1 MNCGQER
8 RARFQSESKLVSCGN
23 RLKRWTGAAVAGL
36 LAIGGQPSG
45 VVWAQGTA
53 AETTDGAPS
62 YNRDVRPILAD
73 KCFACH
79 GFDAETREADLRLDT
94 FEGAT
99 ADNAGTRAIVPGKLE
114 ESELWNRINSQ
125 DESEVMPPPET
136 HKQLT
141 AEEIATL
148 RRWIES
154 GAAYQKHWSFEPP
167 LAHAVPPLPSGGR
180 NPIDAFI
187 AQRMEREGWKLSPE
201 ADKSTL
207 IRRVAFALTGL
218 PPTPA
223 ELDTFLADNSSTA
236 YEAMVDR
243 YLASPHYGEEMA
255 RHWLDVARYADT
267 HGLHL
272 DNERQTWA
280 YRDWVVKS
288 FNRNQPFSEFTIEQ
302 LAGDLL
308 PKPSLDQLVATGF
321 NRCNVTSSEGGS
333 IDAEYHFR
341 YAVDRASTTA
351 SAWMGLTAGCAV
363 CHDHKFDPISAK
375 EFYSLYAFFNASA
388 DPAMDGNALLT
399 NPVLKLESDAD
410 KAKLAELDARLA
422 ELQKRLD
429 DRLATYEYR
438 DPALANP
445 APEATVT
452 ENVWLED
459 DFPTGGRAFA
469 SPGAP
474 TQFVSRGGSEQVYSG
489 ERALKRTDA
498 GLAQDVWEQAPAPLV
513 IPAGAQIFAYVYLDP
528 SNPPKSVMLQFH
540 RTGWQHRAVWGD
552 YNAIDWGAA
561 NTTERVSM
569 GELPPVGQWT
579 RLEIPVEKVG
589 LNPGDQLTGFA
600 MTQFGGTVYWD
611 KVGVVGSNDPAKDPS
626 QSFLAWW
633 RSAKGK
639 DTPGLPGDLNAIAK
653 TGPKEDETQG
663 PAKPAA
669 AELDENG
676 KKLLGWYVSRICSTT
691 KPEFEAAINEQNQ
704 VRGERDTFYN
714 AIPSTFIYK
723 DAAQPRESFVMLR
736 GQYNQPG
743 EKVLPDVPAILPPMK
758 RGEGQPQ
765 ANRLDLARW
774 LVAPEHP
781 LTARVTANRFWQQ
794 FFGVGLVKTSAD
806 FGTQGELPSHPELLD
821 WLALHYQE
829 TGWDTKELVK
839 LMLCSATFRQS
850 SRVTSEQLERDPE
863 NRLLAR
869 GPRLRLDAE
878 QLRDNALFVSGLIDL
893 TMGGKGVKPY
903 QPANV
908 WEPVGFAGSNTR
920 FYSQDNGSALYRRS
934 IYTFFKRTAPPPFM
948 VNFDVPNREQSCT
961 RRERSNTPLQ
971 ALQLLNDVQHVEA
984 ARALAQRALTSG
996 GADGNE
1002 RIRFLFRTVLAR
1014 EPQPVELEILSKQL
1028 DEHLTRYRASEEDA
1042 RKLVMQGDSKPDAA
1056 IPAGELAAYTLLA
1069 STVLNL
1075 DETVMRN

>member
-1 MNCGQER
+1 MIWGLNKMFWK
-8 RARFQSESKLVSCGN
+8 RACSGGLVA
-23 RLKRWTGAAVAGL
+23 TAL
-36 LAIGGQPSG
+36 LLGTMGGG
-45 VVWAQGTA
+45 ELAAQGVAPA
-53 AETTDGAPS
+53 ADVPS

-114 ESELWNRINSQ
+114 ESELWNRINSK

-141 AEEIATL
+141 ADEIATL

-187 AQRMEREGWKLSPE
+187 AQRLEKEGWKLSPE

-223 ELDTFLADNSSTA
+223 ELDAFLADNSSTA
-236 YEAMVDR
+236 YESMVDR

-308 PKPSLDQLVATGF
+308 PTPSLDQLVATGF

-351 SAWMGLTAGCAV
+351 SAWMALTAGCAV

-399 NPVLKLESDAD
+399 NPVLKLESDTD
-410 KAKLAELDARLA
+410 KAKLAGFETRLA

-429 DRLATYEYR
+429 ERLATFEYR

-445 APEATVT
+445 PAEATVT

-513 IPAGAQIFAYVYLDP
+513 IPAGAKIFAYVYLDP

-589 LNPGDQLTGFA
+589 LNSGDQLTGFA

-633 RSAKGK
+633 RGAKGK

-653 TGPKEDETQG
+653 AGPKEDEAKG
-663 PAKPAA
+663 PAESTPF
-669 AELDENG
+669 ELDDNG
-676 KKLLGWYVSRICSTT
+676 KKLRGWYLSRLCTTT

-704 VRGERDTFYN
+704 VRGERDNFFN

-723 DAAQPRESFVMLR
+723 DATQPRESFVMIR

-743 EKVLPDVPAILPPMK
+743 DKVLPDVPAILPPMK
-758 RGEGQPQ
+758 LAEGQAQ

-774 LVAPEHP
+774 LVAPENP

-829 TGWDTKELVK
+829 SDWNTKELVK

-850 SRVTSEQLERDPE
+850 SRVTSQQLERDPE
-863 NRLLAR
+863 NRLLSH

-893 TMGGKGVKPY
+893 TMGGVGVKPY
-903 QPANV
+903 QPVNV

-920 FYSQDNGSALYRRS
+920 FYSQDHGSALYRRS

-996 GADGNE
+996 GVDGNE
-1002 RIRFLFRTVLAR
+1002 RIRFLFRTVLSR
-1014 EPQPVELEILSKQL
+1014 EPQPIELEILSKQL
-1028 DEHLTRYRASEEDA
+1028 DEHLNRYRGNEEDA
-1042 RKLVMQGDSKPDAA
+1042 KKLVMQGESKPDAA
-1056 IPAGELAAYTLLA
+1056 VPAGDLAAYTLLA

-1075 DETVMRN
+1075 DETVMRT